1 MDAMEVSHPMLSSI
15 LDTQEVLNLTSPI
28 HMLQRLTNVFIDQKS
43 QLLIADTE
51 ASIFHK
57 EMKMNLL
64 KDFTMLDLL
73 LFLSKL
79 LLVSRTMLEVF
90 TQSPI
95 VVKLLKMLTT
105 LSWPLVM
112 ELKRESSSGTSR
124 TLGGP
129 LGELKV
135 ISKWKKV
142 LTCVLLPNVTL
153 IL

>member
-28 HMLQRLTNVFIDQKS
+28 HMLQRLTHVFIDQKS

-51 ASIFHK
+51 ATIFHK

-90 TQSPI
+90 TQPTI

-105 LSWPLVM
+105 LFWLLDLVLIK
-112 ELKRESSSGTSR
+112 ELNSGT
-124 TLGGP
+124 LKIH
-129 LGELKV
+129 GEQAGVLKD
-135 ISKWKKV
+135 ISKWKEM
-142 LTCVLLPNVTL
+142 LICVL
-153 IL
+153 

>member
-1 MDAMEVSHPMLSSI
+1 MLSSI

-90 TQSPI
+90 TQLPT
-95 VVKLLKMLTT
+95 VEKALKMLTMP
-105 LSWPLVM
+105 SWQLDT
-112 ELKRESSSGTSR
+112 ELIRALISGISR
-124 TLGGP
+124 TLGVPPGAQMDT
-129 LGELKV
+129 
-135 ISKWKKV
+135 S
-142 LTCVLLPNVTL
+142 
-153 IL
+153 